1 MLIDFLRTL
10 VSNNNTI
17 IIIII
22 IIIIIVNS
30 VVGNAFTVLVGV
42 Q

>member
-10 VSNNNTI
+10 VSNNNT